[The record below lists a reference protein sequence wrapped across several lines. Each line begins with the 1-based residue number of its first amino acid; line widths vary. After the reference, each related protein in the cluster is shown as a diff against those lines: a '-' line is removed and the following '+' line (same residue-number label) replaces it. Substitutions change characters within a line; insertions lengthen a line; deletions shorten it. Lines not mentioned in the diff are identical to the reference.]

1 MIKSVI
7 LLITVAILGVAMENN
22 ATQQSL
28 KDMYTEES
36 VAGAYSSGNNSDQL
50 VQSYLLHDNT
60 FCLAISNM
68 EEGTYIAGNWSQN
81 GNKILFKEIRKPS
94 PTFYMTSKQD
104 NEKNESNIKKIDFY
118 GYSLANALTVLYGVS
133 SDGKPPKEMRRIVE
147 RGQTT
152 FSSYYSLPF
161 DGNTSTTIFF
171 AVQIDNPDY
180 KNNSMPVYFEQF
192 QINDV
197 NANHFIVSIDT
208 RSLEKPFIAEGE
220 FSDNTLIFKN
230 DYKGLVVRKSNE
242 TMHIDE
248 LYSEIKAKCVDPV
261 LQKDSLKK
269 KNQILP
275 INNFKMKI
283 QIPRLDNPYY
293 KEKNSPN
300 GRIIFN
306 S

>member
-1 MIKSVI
+1 MKLVM
-7 LLITVAILGVAMENN
+7 LLTTVAILGIAMENN
-22 ATQQSL
+22 ATKKNL
-28 KDMYTEES
+28 KEMYTEES
-36 VAGAYSSGNNSDQL
+36 VAGAYSSGNNSGQL
-50 VQSYLLHDNT
+50 VESYLLHDNT
-60 FCLAISNM
+60 FCLAISSM
-68 EEGTYIAGNWSQN
+68 DDVSYIAGNWSQN
-81 GNKILFKEIRKPS
+81 GDKILFNEIRKPS
-94 PTFYMTSKQD
+94 PAFYMTSKQD
-104 NEKNESNIKKIDFY
+104 NEKNESNIKMIDFY

-161 DGNTSTTIFF
+161 DENASTTIFF

-180 KNNSMPVYFEQF
+180 KNNTMPVYFEQF

-208 RSLEKPFIAEGE
+208 KALEKPFIAEGE
-220 FSDNTLIFKN
+220 FSDNTIIFKN

-242 TMHIDE
+242 TMRMDE
-248 LYSEIKAKCVDPV
+248 LYSEIKSDCIDPV
-261 LQKDSLKK
+261 LQKNSLKK

-275 INNFKMKI
+275 INNFEMKI

-293 KEKNSPN
+293 KEENSPN